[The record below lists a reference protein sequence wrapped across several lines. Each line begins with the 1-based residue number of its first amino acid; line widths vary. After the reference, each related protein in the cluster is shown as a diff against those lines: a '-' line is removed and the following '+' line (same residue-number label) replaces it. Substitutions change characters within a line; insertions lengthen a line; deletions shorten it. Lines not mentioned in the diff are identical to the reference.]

1 MDFREYISKKDFL
14 LLDGAF
20 GTNVLKKYPN
30 NYDAIELFNFKD
42 EELVL
47 DIHKSYVKAGAD
59 IIVTNTFSANA
70 FKLNPKG
77 YSVEKVVEKAVSIAR
92 RAGAKYV
99 GLDIGPLGRLL
110 EPLGNMTYDEAYDAF
125 KEIIS
130 AGVKSG
136 VDLVYFE
143 TFSDLAELKIGVLA
157 AKENS
162 DLPIFAT
169 MTFES
174 NNTTFI
180 GVSAA
185 AAAVTLEGLGVDAF
199 GLNCS
204 SGPRAMLP
212 IVAEIREHIN
222 IPIIAKANAGI
233 PRFVDGKSV
242 YDMPPDEFARD
253 SGVLVDA
260 GASFV
265 GGCCGTDDAYITAV
279 KEMLKTKKKPRREI
293 IKKTFLASQGRA
305 FCIDDGFAIIGERLN
320 PTGKPAL
327 KKALIER
334 DSEFLIAEARTQL
347 DAGADVL
354 DINCGIF
361 EVDEVETL
369 SFVVG
374 EFNGVIDAPFCLD
387 SSEPKAL
394 EKAVRRTSG
403 LPLIN
408 SVNGKTKNLE
418 AVLPVAKKYG
428 APLICL
434 LLDEKGIPKTV
445 GERIAIAEKIISYA
459 EKYGVGREKLVFDC
473 LTLTVSAEQENVVNT
488 LKAVKIIREEFGCN
502 TVLGLSNVSFG
513 LPAREWINSAFLSH
527 ALANGLTSAILNP
540 LNFEV
545 MAAVDSYRV
554 LYNKDK
560 NAEKYIAK
568 YKDAKSVN
576 AMINV
581 IKNRAKNGCIGA
593 ISNAISDPK
602 SGTANGGING
612 GADAKGGAANG
623 GINGG
628 ADAKG
633 GAASGGIN
641 GGADAKGGTANG
653 GINGGADGGTAD
665 ITNVMQNGVKNGGI
679 GAISNVISEGE
690 GSGARSPIIEAI
702 IKGRKEETKT
712 LSQKALE
719 SEDGL
724 TLINKYLIP
733 ALDAVGAM
741 YEKGKIFLPELLMS
755 ANAAKAAFDVV
766 KERSP
771 KSAETKGTVL
781 LATVFGDVH
790 DIGKNIAKMLLNNY
804 GYDVLD
810 LGKDVPI
817 DLILKTVREND
828 IKLVGLSALMTTTLN
843 NMRETITE
851 IRKISD
857 AKIMVGGAV
866 VTKENSGLIGA
877 DYYCK
882 DAIDGVSVAKK
893 LL

>member
-1 MDFREYISKKDFL
+1 MDLKEFISKKEFV

-20 GTNVLKKYPN
+20 GTNVLKKYPD

-42 EELVL
+42 EELVFN
-47 DIHKSYVKAGAD
+47 IHKSYADAGSD
-59 IIVTNTFSANA
+59 IIVANTFSANA
-70 FKLNPKG
+70 FKLKPKG
-77 YSVEKVVEKAVSIAR
+77 YSVDGVVKKALSIAR

-110 EPLGNMTYDEAYDAF
+110 EPLGNMTYDEAYEAF
-125 KEIIS
+125 AEIVS
-130 AGVKSG
+130 AGVKYG
-136 VDLVYFE
+136 ADLIYFE
-143 TFSDLAELKIGVLA
+143 TFSDLAELKTGVLA

-162 DLPIFAT
+162 DLPVFAT

-174 NNTTFI
+174 NNKTFI

-212 IVAEIREHIN
+212 IVEEIAAHIN

-233 PRFVDGKSV
+233 PRFIDGKSV
-242 YDMPPDEFARD
+242 YDMPPEEFAAD
-253 SGVLVDA
+253 VGLLIDA
-260 GASFV
+260 GACFV
-265 GGCCGTDDAYITAV
+265 GGCCGTDDAYIR
-279 KEMLKTKKKPRREI
+279 ELKKLLETKKRAKKER
-293 IKKTFLASQGRA
+293 IKKTFLASQGRV
-305 FCIDDGFAIIGERLN
+305 FCIDDNFAVIGERLN

-327 KKALIER
+327 KKALIEKN
-334 DSEFLIAEARTQL
+334 SEFLVAEARAQL
-347 DAGADVL
+347 EAGADVL

-361 EVDEVETL
+361 EVNETETL

-394 EKAVRRTSG
+394 DAAVRRTSG
-403 LPLIN
+403 LPLVN

-418 AVLPVAKKYG
+418 AVLPIVKKYG
-428 APLICL
+428 TPVICL

-445 GERIAIAEKIISYA
+445 EDRIAIAEKIISYA

-488 LKAVKIIREEFGCN
+488 LKAVKIISERFGCN

-513 LPAREWINSAFLSH
+513 LPARELINSAFLSH
-527 ALANGLTSAILNP
+527 ALAHGLTSAILNP
-540 LNFEV
+540 MNYEV
-545 MAAVDSYRV
+545 TAAIDSYRV

-560 NAEKYIAK
+560 NAEKYIEK
-568 YKDAKSVN
+568 YKN
-576 AMINV
+576 AP
-581 IKNRAKNGCIGA
+581 KNSARNLNFAE
-593 ISNAISDPK
+593 
-602 SGTANGGING
+602 T
-612 GADAKGGAANG
+612 
-623 GINGG
+623 
-628 ADAKG
+628 
-633 GAASGGIN
+633 
-641 GGADAKGGTANG
+641 
-653 GINGGADGGTAD
+653 
-665 ITNVMQNGVKNGGI
+665 KNGGI
-679 GAISNVISEGE
+679 EAMTNAINSEKKSGE
-690 GSGARSPIIEAI
+690 RHPIVEAI
-702 IKGRKEETKT
+702 VKGRREETKT
-712 LSQKALE
+712 LSYEKLKE
-719 SEDGL
+719 EDGL

-733 ALDAVGAM
+733 ALDEVGLM
-741 YEKGKIFLPELLMS
+741 YEKGRIFLPELLMS
-755 ANAAKAAFDVV
+755 ANAAKAAFDAV
-766 KERSP
+766 KEKSP
-771 KSAETKGTVL
+771 KAAETKGTVL

-804 GYDVLD
+804 GYDVID
-810 LGKDVPI
+810 LGKDVPV
-817 DLILKTVREND
+817 DLILKTIGEND

-843 NMRETITE
+843 NMRDTIVE

>member
-1 MDFREYISKKDFL
+1 MFFGLSDKVMREEKMDFREYISKKDFI

-20 GTNVLKKYPN
+20 GTNVLKKYPD

-42 EELVL
+42 EELVYN
-47 DIHKSYVKAGAD
+47 IHKSYVDAGSD
-59 IIVTNTFSANA
+59 LVVTNTFSANS

-77 YSVEKVVEKAVSIAR
+77 YSVGEVVERAVSTAR
-92 RAGAKYV
+92 RAGARYV

-110 EPLGNMTYDEAYDAF
+110 EPLGNMTYDEAYNAF
-125 KEIIS
+125 KEIVS
-130 AGVKSG
+130 AGVKCG
-136 VDLVYFE
+136 IDLLYFE

-174 NNTTFI
+174 NNKTFI

-212 IVAEIREHIN
+212 IVEEIAAHVN

-233 PRFVDGKSV
+233 PRFIDGKSV
-242 YDMPPDEFARD
+242 YDMPPNEFAED
-253 SGVLVDA
+253 VGALIDA

-265 GGCCGTDDAYITAV
+265 GGCCGTDDEYITAV
-279 KEMLKTKKKPRREI
+279 KNVLKTKKKPQKER
-293 IKKTFLASQGRA
+293 IKKTFLASQGRV
-305 FCIDDGFAIIGERLN
+305 FCVDDSFAVIGERLN

-327 KKALIER
+327 KKALIEKN
-334 DSEFLIAEARTQL
+334 SEFLIAEARAQL
-347 DAGADVL
+347 EAGADVL

-394 EKAVRRTSG
+394 ERAVRLTSG

-408 SVNGKTKNLE
+408 SVNGKTKNLDE
-418 AVLPVAKKYG
+418 VLPVAKKYG

-434 LLDEKGIPKTV
+434 LLDENGIPKTV
-445 GERIAIAEKIISYA
+445 GERIAIAKKIISYS
-459 EKYGVGREKLVFDC
+459 EKYGIGREKLIFDC

-513 LPAREWINSAFLSH
+513 LPAREQINSAFLSH
-527 ALANGLTSAILNP
+527 ALAYGLTSAILNP
-540 LNFEV
+540 LNYEV
-545 MAAVDSYRV
+545 TAAVDSYRV

-568 YKDAKSVN
+568 YKNAKPSSI
-576 AMINV
+576 MTKV
-581 IKNRAKNGCIGA
+581 I
-593 ISNAISDPK
+593 
-602 SGTANGGING
+602 
-612 GADAKGGAANG
+612 
-623 GINGG
+623 
-628 ADAKG
+628 
-633 GAASGGIN
+633 
-641 GGADAKGGTANG
+641 
-653 GINGGADGGTAD
+653 
-665 ITNVMQNGVKNGGI
+665 QNGAKNGGI
-679 GAISNVISEGE
+679 DTISNVISDGKAADIANAINSD
-690 GSGARSPIIEAI
+690 GKSPIIEAI
-702 IKGRKEETKT
+702 IRGRREETRT
-712 LSQKALE
+712 LSNERLRV
-719 SEDGL
+719 EDGL

-733 ALDAVGAM
+733 ALDEVGAL
-741 YEKGKIFLPELLMS
+741 YESGRIFLPELLMS
-755 ANAAKAAFDVV
+755 ANAAKAAFDAV
-766 KERSP
+766 KEKSP
-771 KSAETKGTVL
+771 KAAETKGTVL

-817 DLILKTVREND
+817 DLILKTVKEND

-843 NMRETITE
+843 NMRDTISE

-866 VTKENSGLIGA
+866 VTKENSKLIGA